1 MTACPSLNVTDAN
14 KLCLVSNA
22 CQAFL
27 KMLQAMLDC
36 CSRVS
41 KLCLN
46 NNCFSNQSVLNIY
59 LLVNGANKSVFSLFR
74 DTFDIKEMMKHCNLN
89 WNCLC
94 DIVDITHNEDKCWS
108 SVLNPLHCV
117 QALQSLA
124 SYVIFL
130 KSPLNHESESRWPGL
145 RFSIRHRYV

>member
-41 KLCLN
+41 KFCLN
-46 NNCFSNQSVLNIY
+46 NNCYSNQSVPNISWSMGQMNQCSVY
-59 LLVNGANKSVFSLFR
+59 LETLLISK
-74 DTFDIKEMMKHCNLN
+74 K
-89 WNCLC
+89 
-94 DIVDITHNEDKCWS
+94 
-108 SVLNPLHCV
+108 
-117 QALQSLA
+117 
-124 SYVIFL
+124 
-130 KSPLNHESESRWPGL
+130 
-145 RFSIRHRYV
+145 